1 MEVIFG
7 NSLGA
12 PRRSDDEETEYDE
25 KVRAHIADALD
36 YEQSYLA
43 IDRQENQ
50 AYYAGLLPAPIT
62 SGENGEAVNRSSVVS
77 TDVRDTVLSV
87 LPSLIRIFAG
97 PEHVAF
103 YEPTNEANQDLADQ
117 ATDYA
122 KHVFWHENEG
132 FLVLHSAFK
141 DALTVRTGI
150 GRVFTDNDKEVTEK
164 KFENITMEQVAMLL
178 DEDEQAEVV
187 DYTQAEDG
195 MGYEEITFR
204 YETSKPRH
212 RVENVPPEEFRISR
226 SAKSIHTAKLV
237 GFERIVSVSYLVN
250 KGLPHEEAMGHISSR
265 PIYSDELY
273 IRNPAL
279 VDESLI
285 EDGILYGEYFVRI
298 DKDGDGIEELRKIC
312 VVGTNYEI
320 LHDEIVQDHDFFL
333 FGPDP
338 RPHTVIGD
346 SVADMVKDIQRIKTN
361 MQRANLDNLA
371 EANNPRKVINE
382 LLTNVED
389 ALNDEVGAVIRTR
402 GDPSTAVAYTK
413 TPYIGA
419 DLLQNVKYM
428 DEIRASRTGI
438 SEASKGLDP
447 RALQS
452 TALTG
457 IDAIISGAQERIEL
471 IAYIFANTGYKRIF
485 QLLLREF
492 TDHPNYKKVVK
503 LRGKFVE
510 VDPSLFDVSMSV
522 SVNPT
527 MGKGTDTIRMQALQ
541 EVKQTQTMIIEKFG
555 LNNPVVSIIEFRNTV
570 IDMLALANIKNVSR
584 YFKEVSSETLE
595 MINSAPTEPD
605 PATLLAQAELE
616 KVKSSTAKAIS
627 DRDFKEKKLEVDD
640 DFRRDKLNVD
650 AYVDLNKTHSEERI
664 ATVEGMNSDPKD
676 DAGS

>member
-25 KVRAHIADALD
+25 KVRAYINDALD
-36 YEQSYLA
+36 FEQSYLSL
-43 IDRQENQ
+43 DRQENQ
-50 AYYAGLLPAPIT
+50 AYYAGILPAPIT
-62 SGENGEAVNRSSVVS
+62 SGENGEEVNRSSVVS
-77 TDVRDTVLSV
+77 TDVKDTILSV
-87 LPSLIRIFAG
+87 LPSLIRIFSG

-103 YEPTNEANQDLADQ
+103 YEPTNESNQDLADQ

-132 FLVLHSAFK
+132 FMILHSVFK
-141 DALTVRTGI
+141 DALTVKTGI

-164 KFENITMEQVAMLL
+164 KFEDITIEQVAMLL
-178 DEDEQAEVV
+178 EEDDKAEVV
-187 DYTQAEDG
+187 DYTQAPDG
-195 MGYEEITFR
+195 GFDEVTVR
-204 YETSKPRH
+204 YEISKPRH
-212 RVENVPPEEFRISR
+212 RVECIPPEEFRLSR
-226 SAKSIHTAKLV
+226 TAKSIHTAKLV
-237 GFERIVSVSYLVN
+237 GFERIVPVSFLVN
-250 KGLPHEEAMGHISSR
+250 KGLPLEEVLEHVSSR
-265 PIYSDELY
+265 PVYTDELY

-279 VDESLI
+279 VDENNI
-285 EDGILYGEYFVRI
+285 EDGVIYGEYFIRI
-298 DKDGDGIEELRKIC
+298 DKDGDGIDELRKIC
-312 VVGTNYEI
+312 VIGQNYEI
-320 LHDEIVQDHDFFL
+320 LYDEIVRDHDFFI

-338 RPHTVIGD
+338 RPHTVVGD

-471 IAYIFANTGYKRIF
+471 IAFIFANTGYKRIF
-485 QLLLREF
+485 ELLLREF
-492 TDHPNYKKVVK
+492 IDHPNYKKIVK

-510 VDPSLFDVSMSV
+510 VDPSLFDASMSV

-527 MGKGTDTIRMQALQ
+527 MGKGTDTVRMQALQ

-555 LNNPVVSIIEFRNTV
+555 LNNPVVSIIEFRNTIV
-570 IDMLALANIKNVSR
+570 DILALANIKNVSR
-584 YFKEVSSETLE
+584 YFKEVTPEIIE
-595 MINSAPTEPD
+595 AIQSAPTEPD

-616 KVKSSTAKAIS
+616 KVKSNTAKAIS
-627 DRDFKEKKLEVDD
+627 DRDFKRDKLEKDD

-650 AYVDLNKTHSEERI
+650 AYVGLNQTHSEERI
-664 ATVEGMNSDPKD
+664 AAVKEMNSDSEN
-676 DAGS
+676 DA